1 MDNFEKTIRKY
12 YDLPMEGNMCEG
24 CLVKYRSKY
33 RIDQLLHMNSKAQSN
48 LGIDSTAEERQEA
61 LDIAK
66 YVKTAIMMH
75 DKSKAEIMFPEIN
88 LFEDDN
94 TLKS

>member
-1 MDNFEKTIRKY
+1 MDNFEKTIREY
-12 YDLPMEGNMCEG
+12 YDLPMRGNMCEG
-24 CLVKYRSKY
+24 CLVKYKSRY
-33 RIDQLLHMNSKAQSN
+33 RIDQLLHMNSKAQSE
-48 LGIDSTAEERQEA
+48 LGVDSTLEDKQKA

-66 YVKTAIMMH
+66 YVKSSIMVH
-75 DKSKAEIMFPEIN
+75 DKARAESMFPEIN

>member
-1 MDNFEKTIRKY
+1 MDDFEKTIRKY
-12 YDLPMEGNMCEG
+12 YNLPMEGNMCEE
-24 CLVKYRSKY
+24 CLAKYKSRY
-33 RIDQLLHMNSKAQSN
+33 RIDQLLHMNSKAQSE
-48 LGIDSTAEERQEA
+48 LGIDSTVEDKQNA

-66 YVKTAIMMH
+66 YVKASIMMH
-75 DKSKAEIMFPEIN
+75 DKAKAESMFPEIN

>member
-1 MDNFEKTIRKY
+1 MDNFEKTIREY
-12 YDLPMEGNMCEG
+12 YDLPTEGNMCEG
-24 CLVKYRSKY
+24 CLVKYKRRY
-33 RIDQLLHMNSKAQSN
+33 RIDQLLHMNSKAQSE
-48 LGIDSTAEERQEA
+48 LGTDSTLEDKQKA

-66 YVKTAIMMH
+66 YVKASIMMH
-75 DKSKAEIMFPEIN
+75 DKARAKSMFPEIN